1 MPEVSVVAAVYN
13 VEKYLPKC
21 IESLLAQTYRDF
33 ELILVN
39 DGSRD
44 SSPLICRQYA
54 EKDSRILVIDQENGG
69 LSAARNTGI
78 AAAKGKY
85 IQFIDSDD
93 YVEPDLLERCVNKL
107 EETDADMVVFDFRQA
122 YLDGTGEVIRSPFD
136 EERIYCLAEHPELLT
151 DLKNAAW
158 NKMYRTALFTETG
171 IRYPMRKYYEDLGTT
186 YRLIARCRRIAF
198 LHEPL
203 YNYLQDRPGNITHS
217 FNRSVY
223 DIMDM
228 IDLTIDDYKDLGI
241 YDTYYEELKYLGCVN
256 ILECLKKTRG
266 VADVREAE
274 RFVDAC
280 FSYIKQRWP
289 EYPACT
295 RKLNREKYDFIYMN
309 QTLLKLYLKYRNGRA

>member
-1 MPEVSVVAAVYN
+1 MPEISVVVAVYN

-21 IESLLAQTYRDF
+21 IESLLAQTYTDF

-39 DGSRD
+39 DGSKD
-44 SSPLICRQYA
+44 SSPSICREYA
-54 EKDSRILVIDQENGG
+54 AKDSRIIVIDQENGG

-78 AAAKGKY
+78 EAAKGRY

-93 YVEPDLLERCVNKL
+93 YVEPVLLERCIHKL
-107 EETDADMVVFDFRQA
+107 KETEADMVVFDFRQV
-122 YLDGTGEVIRSPFD
+122 YLDGTGEIIRMPFD
-136 EERIYCLAEHPELLT
+136 EDRIYSLKDNPELLT

-158 NKMYRTALFTETG
+158 NKMYRTSLFTDTG
-171 IRYPMRKYYEDLGTT
+171 IRYPLRKYYEDLGTT

-198 LHEPL
+198 VHEPL

-228 IDLTIDDYKDLGI
+228 RNMTMNDYKELGI
-241 YDTYYEELKYLGCVN
+241 YDAYYEELKYLGCVN

-266 VADVREAE
+266 VADVDEAL
-274 RFVDAC
+274 RFVDTC
-280 FSYIKQRWP
+280 FSYIKEHWP

-295 RKLNREKYDFIYMN
+295 RRLNREKYDFIYMN
-309 QTLLKLYLKYRNGRA
+309 RTLLRLYLKYRNGRA